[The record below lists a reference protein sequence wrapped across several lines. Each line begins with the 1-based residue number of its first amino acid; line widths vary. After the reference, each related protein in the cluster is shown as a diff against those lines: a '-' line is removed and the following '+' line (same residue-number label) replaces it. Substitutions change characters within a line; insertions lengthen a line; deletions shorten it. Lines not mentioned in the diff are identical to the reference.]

1 MYISAAE
8 FNMIISALKYAADRV
23 LESNGDIGVFTGA
36 IDFYNTDEEELAW
49 YTETN
54 LQDAQAAKELAAR
67 LEACDVFAKD
77 WALIA
82 EVYDKDTCT
91 WDVCMDL
98 INELYYD
105 DYGRLR
111 KAKYAVPTIEEW
123 IAETKR
129 THTVGLDVFPAEAIE
144 RAHDFIGDLW
154 LDNEKAGDNNPDGT
168 FKVNK

>member
-8 FNMIISALKYAADRV
+8 FNMIISALTFAADRV
-23 LESNGDIGVFTGA
+23 LESKGEIEAFTDDI
-36 IDFYNTDEEELAW
+36 
-49 YTETN
+49 ETN
-54 LQDAQAAKELAAR
+54 MQDAQAAKELVSR
-67 LEACDVFAKD
+67 LEAADVFAKD

-82 EVYDKDTCT
+82 EVYDKDNCT
-91 WDVCMDL
+91 WDNCVDL

-111 KAKYAVPTIEEW
+111 KTRYAVPTIDEW

-154 LDNEKAGDNNPDGT
+154 LDNEQHGDHHPDGT
-168 FKVNK
+168 FNTGK

>member
-8 FNMIISALKYAADRV
+8 FNMIISALTFAADRV
-23 LESNGDIGVFTGA
+23 LESKGEIEAFTDDI
-36 IDFYNTDEEELAW
+36 
-49 YTETN
+49 ETN
-54 LQDAQAAKELAAR
+54 MQDAQAAKELVSR
-67 LEACDVFAKD
+67 LEAADVFAKD

-111 KAKYAVPTIEEW
+111 KAKYAVPTIKEW

-154 LDNEKAGDNNPDGT
+154 LDNEQHGAHHPDGMFNT
-168 FKVNK
+168 GK

>member
-8 FNMIISALKYAADRV
+8 FGLIISALTFAADRV
-23 LESNGDIGVFTGA
+23 LESKGEIEAFTDDI
-36 IDFYNTDEEELAW
+36 
-49 YTETN
+49 ETN
-54 LQDAQAAKELAAR
+54 MQDAQAAKELVSR
-67 LEACDVFAKD
+67 LEAADVFAKD

-111 KAKYAVPTIEEW
+111 KTRYAVPTIDEW

-154 LDNEKAGDNNPDGT
+154 LDNEQHGEHHPDGT
-168 FKVNK
+168 FNTGK

>member
-8 FNMIISALKYAADRV
+8 FNMIISALTFAADRV
-23 LESNGDIGVFTGA
+23 LESKGEIEAFTDDI
-36 IDFYNTDEEELAW
+36 
-49 YTETN
+49 ETN
-54 LQDAQAAKELAAR
+54 MQDAQAAKELVSR
-67 LEACDVFAKD
+67 LEAADVFAKD

-154 LDNEKAGDNNPDGT
+154 LDNEQHGGHYPDGT
-168 FKVNK
+168 FNAGK

>member
-23 LESNGDIGVFTGA
+23 LESKGEIGVFTDD
-36 IDFYNTDEEELAW
+36 IDVYNATEEDVAW
-49 YTETN
+49 YLETN
-54 LQDAQAAKELAAR
+54 MQDAQAAKELAAR
-67 LEACDVFAKD
+67 LEDADVHAKD

-82 EVYDKDTCT
+82 EVYDTDTCT

-144 RAHDFIGDLW
+144 RAHDIVGDLW
-154 LDNEKAGDNNPDGT
+154 LDNEQHGDHYPDGT
-168 FKVNK
+168 FNAGK

>member
-8 FNMIISALKYAADRV
+8 FGLIISALKYAAGRV
-23 LESNGDIGVFTGA
+23 LESKGEIGVFPGD
-36 IDFYNTDEEELAW
+36 IDIHNTSEEDIAW

-54 LQDAQAAKELAAR
+54 VQDAQAAKELVAR
-67 LEACDVFAKD
+67 LEASDVFAKD

-82 EVYDKDTCT
+82 EVYDKDNCT

-111 KAKYAVPTIEEW
+111 KTQYAVPTIDEW

-144 RAHDFIGDLW
+144 RAHDFLGDLW
-154 LDNEKAGDNNPDGT
+154 LDNEQHGDHYPDGT
-168 FKVNK
+168 FNARK

>member
-8 FNMIISALKYAADRV
+8 FNMIISALTFAADRV
-23 LESNGDIGVFTGA
+23 LESKGEIEAFTDDI
-36 IDFYNTDEEELAW
+36 
-49 YTETN
+49 ETN
-54 LQDAQAAKELAAR
+54 MQDAQATKELVSR
-67 LEACDVFAKD
+67 LEAADVFAKD

-111 KAKYAVPTIEEW
+111 KTRYAVPTVDEW

-154 LDNEKAGDNNPDGT
+154 LDNEQHGEHHPDGT
-168 FKVNK
+168 FNTGK

>member
-8 FNMIISALKYAADRV
+8 FNMIISALTFAADRV
-23 LESNGDIGVFTGA
+23 LESKGEIEAFTDDI
-36 IDFYNTDEEELAW
+36 
-49 YTETN
+49 ETN
-54 LQDAQAAKELAAR
+54 MQDAQAAKELVSR
-67 LEACDVFAKD
+67 LEAADVFAKD

-82 EVYDKDTCT
+82 EVYDKDACT

-111 KAKYAVPTIEEW
+111 KAKYAVPTIKEW

-154 LDNEKAGDNNPDGT
+154 LDNEQHGDHYPDGT
-168 FKVNK
+168 FNAGK

>member
-8 FNMIISALKYAADRV
+8 FNMIISALTFAADRV
-23 LESNGDIGVFTGA
+23 LESKGEIEAFTDDI
-36 IDFYNTDEEELAW
+36 
-49 YTETN
+49 ETN
-54 LQDAQAAKELAAR
+54 MQDAQATKELVSR
-67 LEACDVFAKD
+67 LEAADVFAKD

-111 KAKYAVPTIEEW
+111 KARYAVPTIDEW

-129 THTVGLDVFPAEAIE
+129 THAVGLDVFPAEAIE

-154 LDNEKAGDNNPDGT
+154 LDNEQHGDHYPDGT
-168 FKVNK
+168 FNAGK

>member
-8 FNMIISALKYAADRV
+8 FNMIISALTFAADRV
-23 LESNGDIGVFTGA
+23 LESKGEIEAFTDDI
-36 IDFYNTDEEELAW
+36 
-49 YTETN
+49 ETN
-54 LQDAQAAKELAAR
+54 MQDAQAAKELVSR
-67 LEACDVFAKD
+67 LEAADVFAKD

-111 KAKYAVPTIEEW
+111 KARYAVPTIDEW

-154 LDNEKAGDNNPDGT
+154 LDNEQHGDHHPDGT
-168 FKVNK
+168 FNTGK

>member
-8 FNMIISALKYAADRV
+8 FNMIISALTFAADRV
-23 LESNGDIGVFTGA
+23 LESKGEIEAFTDDI
-36 IDFYNTDEEELAW
+36 
-49 YTETN
+49 ETN
-54 LQDAQAAKELAAR
+54 MQDAQAAKELVSR
-67 LEACDVFAKD
+67 LEAADVFAKD

-82 EVYDKDTCT
+82 EVYDKDNCT
-91 WDVCMDL
+91 WDNCVDL

-111 KAKYAVPTIEEW
+111 KTRYAVPTIDEW

-154 LDNEKAGDNNPDGT
+154 LDNEQHGDHYPDGT
-168 FKVNK
+168 FNARK

>member
-8 FNMIISALKYAADRV
+8 FNMIISALTFAADRV
-23 LESNGDIGVFTGA
+23 LESKGEIEVFTDD
-36 IDFYNTDEEELAW
+36 I
-49 YTETN
+49 ETN
-54 LQDAQAAKELAAR
+54 MQDAQAAKELVSR
-67 LEACDVFAKD
+67 LEAADVFAKD

-111 KAKYAVPTIEEW
+111 KTRYAVPTIDEW

-154 LDNEKAGDNNPDGT
+154 LGNEQHGEHHPDGT
-168 FKVNK
+168 FNTGK

>member
-8 FNMIISALKYAADRV
+8 FNMIISALMFAADRV
-23 LESNGDIGVFTGA
+23 LESKGEIEAFTDDI
-36 IDFYNTDEEELAW
+36 
-49 YTETN
+49 ETN
-54 LQDAQAAKELAAR
+54 MQDAQAAKELSAR

-154 LDNEKAGDNNPDGT
+154 LDNEQHGDHHPDGT
-168 FKVNK
+168 FNTGK

>member
-8 FNMIISALKYAADRV
+8 FNMIISALTFAADRV
-23 LESNGDIGVFTGA
+23 LESKGEIEAFTDDI
-36 IDFYNTDEEELAW
+36 
-49 YTETN
+49 ETN
-54 LQDAQAAKELAAR
+54 MQDAQAAKELVSR
-67 LEACDVFAKD
+67 LEAADVFAKD

-91 WDVCMDL
+91 WDACMDL

-111 KAKYAVPTIEEW
+111 KTRYAVPTIDEW

-154 LDNEKAGDNNPDGT
+154 LDNEQHGGHHPDGT
-168 FKVNK
+168 FNTG

>member
-8 FNMIISALKYAADRV
+8 FNMIISALTFAADRV
-23 LESNGDIGVFTGA
+23 LESKGEIEAFTDDI
-36 IDFYNTDEEELAW
+36 
-49 YTETN
+49 ETN
-54 LQDAQAAKELAAR
+54 MQDAQATKELVSR
-67 LEACDVFAKD
+67 LEAADVFAKD

-111 KAKYAVPTIEEW
+111 KTQYAVPTIDEW

-129 THTVGLDVFPAEAIE
+129 TRTVGLDVFPAEAIE
-144 RAHDFIGDLW
+144 RAHDFLGDLW
-154 LDNEKAGDNNPDGT
+154 LDNEQHGDHYPDGT
-168 FKVNK
+168 FNAGK

>member
-8 FNMIISALKYAADRV
+8 FNLITTALTFAADRV
-23 LESNGDIGVFTGA
+23 LESNGEIGVFPGD
-36 IDFYNTDEEELAW
+36 IDIYNASEEDVAW

-67 LEACDVFAKD
+67 LEDADVYAKD

-82 EVYDKDTCT
+82 ETYDNDTCT

-111 KAKYAVPTIEEW
+111 KSLYAVPTIEAW

-144 RAHDFIGDLW
+144 RAHDFLGDLW
-154 LDNEKAGDNNPDGT
+154 LDNEHAGDNHPDGT
-168 FKVNK
+168 FNAGK

>member
-8 FNMIISALKYAADRV
+8 FGVITDALNYAADRV
-23 LESNGDIGVFTGA
+23 LESKGEIAAFTDDI
-36 IDFYNTDEEELAW
+36 
-49 YTETN
+49 ETN
-54 LQDAQAAKELAAR
+54 VQDAQAAMELAAR
-67 LEACDVFAKD
+67 LEASDVFAKD

-82 EVYDKDTCT
+82 EVYDKDSCT

-98 INELYYD
+98 INMLYYD

-111 KAKYAVPTIEEW
+111 KTWYAVPTIDEW

-154 LDNEKAGDNNPDGT
+154 LDNEQHGDHYPDGT
-168 FKVNK
+168 FNAGK

>member
-8 FNMIISALKYAADRV
+8 FNMIISALTFAADRV
-23 LESNGDIGVFTGA
+23 LESKGEIVAFT
-36 IDFYNTDEEELAW
+36 DD
-49 YTETN
+49 TETN
-54 LQDAQAAKELAAR
+54 VQDAQAAKELAAR
-67 LEACDVFAKD
+67 LEASDVFAKD

-82 EVYDKDTCT
+82 EVYDKDNCT

-111 KAKYAVPTIEEW
+111 KATYAVPTIEEW

-129 THTVGLDVFPAEAIE
+129 THTVSLDVFPAEAIE
-144 RAHDFIGDLW
+144 RAHDIVGDLW
-154 LDNEKAGDNNPDGT
+154 LDNEQHGDHYPDGT
-168 FKVNK
+168 FNAGKEVKHLP

>member
-8 FNMIISALKYAADRV
+8 FNLIISALTFAADRV
-23 LESNGDIGVFTGA
+23 LESKGEIGAFTGDLD
-36 IDFYNTDEEELAW
+36 IYNATEEDVAW

-54 LQDAQAAKELAAR
+54 MQDAQAAKELAAR
-67 LEACDVFAKD
+67 LEDADVYARD

-82 EVYDKDTCT
+82 EEYNNDAGT
-91 WDVCMDL
+91 WDACMDL

-111 KAKYAVPTIEEW
+111 KTRYAVPTIEEW

-129 THTVGLDVFPAEAIE
+129 THTVGIDVFPMEAIE
-144 RAHDFIGDLW
+144 RAHDVIGDLW
-154 LDNEKAGDNNPDGT
+154 LDNEQHGDHYPDGT
-168 FKVNK
+168 FNAGK

>member
-8 FNMIISALKYAADRV
+8 FNMIISALTFAADRV
-23 LESNGDIGVFTGA
+23 LESKGEIEAFTDDI
-36 IDFYNTDEEELAW
+36 
-49 YTETN
+49 ETN
-54 LQDAQAAKELAAR
+54 MQDAQATKELVSR
-67 LEACDVFAKD
+67 LEAADVFAKD

-154 LDNEKAGDNNPDGT
+154 LDNEQHGDHHPDGT
-168 FKVNK
+168 FNTGK

>member
-8 FNMIISALKYAADRV
+8 FNMIISALTFAADRV
-23 LESNGDIGVFTGA
+23 LESKGEIEAFTDDI
-36 IDFYNTDEEELAW
+36 
-49 YTETN
+49 ETN
-54 LQDAQAAKELAAR
+54 MQDAQAAKELVSR
-67 LEACDVFAKD
+67 LEAADVFAKD

-82 EVYDKDTCT
+82 EVYDKDNCT
-91 WDVCMDL
+91 WDNCMDL

-111 KAKYAVPTIEEW
+111 KTRYAVPTIDEW

-144 RAHDFIGDLW
+144 RAHDFVGDLW
-154 LDNEKAGDNNPDGT
+154 LDNEQHGDHYPDGT
-168 FKVNK
+168 FNTRK

>member
-8 FNMIISALKYAADRV
+8 FNMIISALTFAADRV
-23 LESNGDIGVFTGA
+23 LESKGEIEAFTDDI
-36 IDFYNTDEEELAW
+36 
-49 YTETN
+49 ETN
-54 LQDAQAAKELAAR
+54 MQDAQATKELVSR
-67 LEACDVFAKD
+67 LEAADVFAKD

-111 KAKYAVPTIEEW
+111 KTRYAVPTIDEW

-154 LDNEKAGDNNPDGT
+154 LDNEQHGDHHPDGT
-168 FKVNK
+168 FNTGK

>member
-8 FNMIISALKYAADRV
+8 FGIITSALTFAADRV
-23 LESNGDIGVFTGA
+23 LESKGEIGVFTGD
-36 IDFYNTDEEELAW
+36 IDFYNATEEDVAW
-49 YTETN
+49 YLETN
-54 LQDAQAAKELAAR
+54 MQDAQTAKELVTR
-67 LEACDVFAKD
+67 LEAADVYGYD
-77 WALIA
+77 WALIT
-82 EVYDKDTCT
+82 EKYDNTSCA

-111 KAKYAVPTIEEW
+111 KAQYAVPTIEAW

-144 RAHDFIGDLW
+144 RAHDVIGDLW
-154 LDNEKAGDNNPDGT
+154 LDNELCGDHHPDGT
-168 FKVNK
+168 FNTGK

>member
-8 FNMIISALKYAADRV
+8 FNMIISALTFAADRV
-23 LESNGDIGVFTGA
+23 LESKGEIEAFTDDI
-36 IDFYNTDEEELAW
+36 
-49 YTETN
+49 ETN
-54 LQDAQAAKELAAR
+54 MQDAQAAKELVSR
-67 LEACDVFAKD
+67 LEAADVFAKD

-111 KAKYAVPTIEEW
+111 KAKYAVPTIKEW

-154 LDNEKAGDNNPDGT
+154 LDNEQHGDHYPDGT
-168 FKVNK
+168 FNARK

>member
-8 FNMIISALKYAADRV
+8 FNMIISALTFAADRV
-23 LESNGDIGVFTGA
+23 LESKGEIEAFTDDI
-36 IDFYNTDEEELAW
+36 
-49 YTETN
+49 ETN
-54 LQDAQAAKELAAR
+54 MQDAQAAKELVSR
-67 LEACDVFAKD
+67 LEAADVFAKD

-91 WDVCMDL
+91 WDACMDL

-154 LDNEKAGDNNPDGT
+154 LDNEQHGDHHPDGT
-168 FKVNK
+168 FNTGK

>member
-8 FNMIISALKYAADRV
+8 FNMIISALTFAADRV
-23 LESNGDIGVFTGA
+23 LESKGEIEAFTDDI
-36 IDFYNTDEEELAW
+36 
-49 YTETN
+49 ETN
-54 LQDAQAAKELAAR
+54 VQDAQAAKELAAR

-154 LDNEKAGDNNPDGT
+154 LDNEQHGDHYPDGT
-168 FKVNK
+168 FNAGK

>member
-8 FNMIISALKYAADRV
+8 FNMIISALTFAADRV

-49 YTETN
+49 YAETN
-54 LQDAQAAKELAAR
+54 MQDAQAAKELVAR
-67 LEACDVFAKD
+67 LEAADVIAKD
-77 WALIA
+77 WVLIA
-82 EVYDKDTCT
+82 EEYNNDSEN
-91 WDVCMDL
+91 WEVCVDL

-111 KAKYAVPTIEEW
+111 KARFAVPTIEEW

-129 THTVGLDVFPAEAIE
+129 VHTVGLDVFPADAIE
-144 RAHDFIGDLW
+144 RAHDFLGDLW
-154 LDNEKAGDNNPDGT
+154 LDNERVGDNNPDGT
-168 FKVNK
+168 FKK

>member
-8 FNMIISALKYAADRV
+8 FGIITSALTFAADRV
-23 LESNGDIGVFTGA
+23 LESKGEIGVFTGG
-36 IDFYNTDEEELAW
+36 IDFYNATEEDVAW
-49 YTETN
+49 YLETN
-54 LQDAQAAKELAAR
+54 MQDAQTAKELVTR
-67 LEACDVFAKD
+67 LEAADVYGYD
-77 WALIA
+77 WALIT
-82 EVYDKDTCT
+82 EKYDNTSCA

-111 KAKYAVPTIEEW
+111 KAQYAIPTIEAW

-144 RAHDFIGDLW
+144 IAHSILGDLW
-154 LDNEKAGDNNPDGT
+154 LDNENAGDHHLDGT
-168 FKVNK
+168 FIAGR

>member
-1 MYISAAE
+1 MYISATE
-8 FNMIISALKYAADRV
+8 FGLIIDALKYAAERV
-23 LESNGDIGVFTGA
+23 EESCGEIQPFGA
-36 IDFYNTDEEELAW
+36 DDNDGALA
-49 YTETN
+49 
-54 LQDAQAAKELAAR
+54 DAEAARDLAKR
-67 LEACDVFAKD
+67 LEADDVVAKD

-82 EVYDKDTCT
+82 EVYDKDNCT

-111 KAKYAVPTIEEW
+111 KTQYAVPTIEEW

-144 RAHDFIGDLW
+144 RAHDFLGDLW
-154 LDNEKAGDNNPDGT
+154 LDNEQHGDHYPDGT
-168 FKVNK
+168 FNTRK

>member
-8 FNMIISALKYAADRV
+8 FNMIISALTFAADRV
-23 LESNGDIGVFTGA
+23 LESKGEIEVFTDD
-36 IDFYNTDEEELAW
+36 I
-49 YTETN
+49 ETN
-54 LQDAQAAKELAAR
+54 MQDAQAAKELVSR
-67 LEACDVFAKD
+67 LEAADVFAKD

-82 EVYDKDTCT
+82 EVYDKDNCT
-91 WDVCMDL
+91 WDNCVDL
-98 INELYYD
+98 LNELYYD

-111 KAKYAVPTIEEW
+111 KTRYAVPTIDEW

-154 LDNEKAGDNNPDGT
+154 LDNEQHGDHYPDGT
-168 FKVNK
+168 FNAGM

>member
-8 FNMIISALKYAADRV
+8 FNMIISALTFAADRV
-23 LESNGDIGVFTGA
+23 LESKGEIEAFTDDI
-36 IDFYNTDEEELAW
+36 
-49 YTETN
+49 ETN
-54 LQDAQAAKELAAR
+54 MQDAQAAKELVSR
-67 LEACDVFAKD
+67 LEAADVFAKD
-77 WALIA
+77 WALVA
-82 EVYDKDTCT
+82 EVYDNDTCT

-98 INELYYD
+98 INELFYD

-154 LDNEKAGDNNPDGT
+154 LDNEQHGDHHPDGT
-168 FKVNK
+168 FNTGK

>member
-8 FNMIISALKYAADRV
+8 FGLIVSALTFAADRV
-23 LESNGDIGVFTGA
+23 LESNGEIAAFVN
-36 IDFYNTDEEELAW
+36 IDLYNADEEDVAW
-49 YTETN
+49 CIETN
-54 LQDAQAAKELAAR
+54 MQDAQSAKDLVAR
-67 LEACDVFAKD
+67 LEATDVYAKD

-82 EVYDKDTCT
+82 EEYDNDSNT

-98 INELYYD
+98 INELFYD

-111 KAKYAVPTIEEW
+111 RAKFAIPTIEEW

-144 RAHDFIGDLW
+144 RAHDFLGDLW
-154 LDNEKAGDNNPDGT
+154 LDNEHAGDNNPDGT
-168 FKVNK
+168 FNTRK

>member
-8 FNMIISALKYAADRV
+8 FNMIISALTFAADRV
-23 LESNGDIGVFTGA
+23 LESKGEIEAFTDDI
-36 IDFYNTDEEELAW
+36 
-49 YTETN
+49 ETN
-54 LQDAQAAKELAAR
+54 MQDAQAAKELVSR
-67 LEACDVFAKD
+67 LEAADVFAKD

-111 KAKYAVPTIEEW
+111 KTRYAVPTIEEW

-154 LDNEKAGDNNPDGT
+154 LDNEQHGDHYPDGT
-168 FKVNK
+168 FNAGK

>member
-8 FNMIISALKYAADRV
+8 FNMIISALTFAADRV
-23 LESNGDIGVFTGA
+23 LESNGDICVFTGA

-49 YTETN
+49 YAETN
-54 LQDAQAAKELAAR
+54 MQDAQAAKELIVR
-67 LEACDVFAKD
+67 LEAADVFAKD
-77 WALIA
+77 WVLIA
-82 EVYDKDTCT
+82 EEYNNDSEN
-91 WDVCMDL
+91 WEVCVDL

-111 KAKYAVPTIEEW
+111 KARFAVPTIEEW

-129 THTVGLDVFPAEAIE
+129 VHTVGLDVFPAEAIE

-154 LDNEKAGDNNPDGT
+154 LDNEQHGDHYPDGT
-168 FKVNK
+168 FNAGK

>member
-8 FNMIISALKYAADRV
+8 FNMIISALTFAADRV
-23 LESNGDIGVFTGA
+23 LESKGEIEAFTDDI
-36 IDFYNTDEEELAW
+36 
-49 YTETN
+49 ETN
-54 LQDAQAAKELAAR
+54 VQDAQAAKELAAR

-82 EVYDKDTCT
+82 EVYDNDTCT

-154 LDNEKAGDNNPDGT
+154 LDNEQHGDHYPDGT
-168 FKVNK
+168 FNAGK

>member
-8 FNMIISALKYAADRV
+8 FNMIISALTFAADRV
-23 LESNGDIGVFTGA
+23 LESKGEIEAFTDDI
-36 IDFYNTDEEELAW
+36 
-49 YTETN
+49 ETN
-54 LQDAQAAKELAAR
+54 MQDAQAAKELVSR
-67 LEACDVFAKD
+67 LEAADVFAKD

-111 KAKYAVPTIEEW
+111 KTRYAVPTIDEW

-129 THTVGLDVFPAEAIE
+129 THTVGLDVFPAEAVE

-154 LDNEKAGDNNPDGT
+154 LDNEQHGDHHPDGT
-168 FKVNK
+168 FNTGK

>member
-8 FNMIISALKYAADRV
+8 FNMIISALTFAADRV
-23 LESNGDIGVFTGA
+23 LESKGEIEAFTDDI
-36 IDFYNTDEEELAW
+36 
-49 YTETN
+49 ETN
-54 LQDAQAAKELAAR
+54 MQDAQAAKELVSR
-67 LEACDVFAKD
+67 LEAADVFAKD

-82 EVYDKDTCT
+82 EVYDKDNCT
-91 WDVCMDL
+91 WDNCMDL

-111 KAKYAVPTIEEW
+111 KTRYAVPTIDEW

-154 LDNEKAGDNNPDGT
+154 LDNEQHGGHYPDGT
-168 FKVNK
+168 FNAGK

>member
-1 MYISAAE
+1 MYISASE
-8 FNMIISALKYAADRV
+8 FDKIVSALTFAADRV
-23 LESNGDIGVFTGA
+23 LESNGEIGAFS
-36 IDFYNTDEEELAW
+36 DDPDENMLDAKAALELVARMEEA
-49 YTETN
+49 
-54 LQDAQAAKELAAR
+54 
-67 LEACDVFAKD
+67 DVFAKD

-82 EVYDKDTCT
+82 EVFDKDNCT
-91 WDVCMDL
+91 WDACMDL

-111 KAKYAVPTIEEW
+111 KTRYAVPTIDEW

-154 LDNEKAGDNNPDGT
+154 LDNEQHGDHHPDGT
-168 FKVNK
+168 FNTRK